1 MKNSQHFLLIVSICF
16 AITAQGQNAKELEKE
31 AQSYLQNGEFELALS
46 TVNKAIDVEDLNLD
60 LYMIRATIYLAK
72 NEMTRSLTDYEF
84 VLRHEPENPA
94 ANYNAGFIYFYSTSQ
109 GKRDKDQMRRGC
121 EYFAKAASFGSKKAK
136 SMLSKCK

>member
-1 MKNSQHFLLIVSICF
+1 MKNLQYFLLIGLICL
-16 AITAQGQNAKELEKE
+16 AITAHGQNVKELEKE

-46 TVNKAIDVEDLNLD
+46 SVTKAIEAEELNLD

-72 NEMTRSLTDYEF
+72 NEMRRSLRDYEL

-94 ANYNAGFIYFYSTSQ
+94 ANYNAGFIYYSLSQ
-109 GKRDKDQMRRGC
+109 PENDEYQQKRAC
-121 EYFAKAASFGSKKAK
+121 EYFVKAAANGSKKAK

>member
-1 MKNSQHFLLIVSICF
+1 MKNSQYFLLIGLICL

-46 TVNKAIDVEDLNLD
+46 SVTKAIEAEELNLD

-72 NEMTRSLTDYEF
+72 NEMRRSLRDYEF

-94 ANYNAGFIYFYSTSQ
+94 ANYNAGFIYYSLSQ
-109 GKRDKDQMRRGC
+109 PEDDDYQQKRAC
-121 EYFAKAASFGSKKAK
+121 EYFVKATANGSKKAK

>member
-1 MKNSQHFLLIVSICF
+1 MKKLQHFLLIASICL

-46 TVNKAIDVEDLNLD
+46 AINKALEAEDLNLN

-72 NEMTRSLTDYEF
+72 NEMTRSLSDYEF
-84 VLRHEPENPA
+84 ILRHESENPA
-94 ANYNAGFIYFYSTSQ
+94 ANYNAGFIYYSLGQQSKDEYQ
-109 GKRDKDQMRRGC
+109 IKRSC
-121 EYFAKAASFGSKKAK
+121 EYFAKAASYGSKKAE

>member
-72 NEMTRSLTDYEF
+72 NEMRRSLRDYEF

-94 ANYNAGFIYFYSTSQ
+94 ANYNAGFIFHSLSQ
-109 GKRDKDQMRRGC
+109 PENDEYQQKRAC
-121 EYFAKAASFGSKKAK
+121 EYFVKAAANGSKKAE

>member
-72 NEMTRSLTDYEF
+72 NEMRRSLRDYEL

-94 ANYNAGFIYFYSTSQ
+94 ANYNAGFIFHSLSQ
-109 GKRDKDQMRRGC
+109 PENDEYQQKRAC
-121 EYFAKAASFGSKKAK
+121 EYFVKAAANGSKKAE